1 MRAIGWRK
9 LAGTLRTI
17 SAFGRYVRTSGSEAS
32 PAEREAHV
40 RKQFGDLL
48 SAAAPDVP
56 DAAIRPVIDEFVSK
70 ILTSMS
76 TPRGGTPA
84 AGTQPD
90 SASATGT
97 GSGPAPQ
104 G

>member
-76 TPRGGTPA
+76 TPRAGTPA